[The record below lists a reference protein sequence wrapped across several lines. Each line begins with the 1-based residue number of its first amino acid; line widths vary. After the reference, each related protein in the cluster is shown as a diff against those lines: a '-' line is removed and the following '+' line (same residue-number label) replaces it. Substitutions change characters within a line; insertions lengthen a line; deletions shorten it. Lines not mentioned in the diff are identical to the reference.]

1 MVIGERFAWG
11 HLPKA
16 AGEATR
22 AMFLNVPDLVL
33 FADPSGTWQAH
44 QTFADRREEVEGKVL
59 ALNIRRLPAWLLSRE
74 QHRARWGVHPENR
87 PMPMP
92 SPAEMASSMLPDE
105 RLGGFVNGAGLEIE
119 RWLRAE
125 HLFEDFLEFVTD
137 FAEVSD
143 ETRARIENMGRI
155 NFNVYNRSLSEW
167 FTSEQIEQL
176 YARNPLWAGVEE
188 RVYGDLALTA

>member
-22 AMFLNVPDLVL
+22 AMFLNVPDLVQ
-33 FADPSGTWQAH
+33 FSDPSGSWEAH
-44 QTFADRREEVEGKVL
+44 KTFAQRREEVSGKVL

-74 QHRARWGVHPENR
+74 QHRSRWGVHPENR

-92 SPAEMASSMLPDE
+92 SPAEMASSKLPDE
-105 RLGGFVNGAGLEIE
+105 RLSGFVRGKFQVE

-125 HLFEDFLEFVTD
+125 NVVEDFLAFASEFSD
-137 FAEVSD
+137 LSD
-143 ETRARIENMGRI
+143 ETSERIRNMGRI
-155 NFNVYNRSLSEW
+155 NFNVYNRSLSNW
-167 FTSEQIEQL
+167 FTPEQIKQL
-176 YARNPLWAGVEE
+176 YARNPLWAEIEE
-188 RVYGDLALTA
+188 RVYGDLALPE